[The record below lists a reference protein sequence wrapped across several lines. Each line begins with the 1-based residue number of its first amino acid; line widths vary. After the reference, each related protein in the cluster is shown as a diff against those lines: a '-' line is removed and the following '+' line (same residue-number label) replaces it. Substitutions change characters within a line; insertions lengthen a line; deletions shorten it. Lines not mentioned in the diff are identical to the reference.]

1 MNKNILFL
9 FFLVCS
15 VYSLGQNSAYI
26 TFDSLTINYGKILQ
40 GDNGTVDF
48 KFTNTGDRDLK
59 INKVRSS
66 CGCTIPKKPDSLI
79 APGVSDLIK
88 VNYDTERIGIIN
100 KTIIVNSN
108 AANETVILKI
118 TGEVLDP
125 ESIKE
130 IKEDI
135 TPMNK

>member
-9 FFLVCS
+9 FFLICS
-15 VYSLGQNSAYI
+15 IYSLGQNSAYI

-135 TPMNK
+135 

>member
-1 MNKNILFL
+1 MNKNFLLL
-9 FFLVCS
+9 FFLVYS
-15 VYSLGQNSAYI
+15 VFSLGQNSAYI

-108 AANETVILKI
+108 AANGTVILKI

-125 ESIKE
+125 ENIKE

-135 TPMNK
+135 

>member
-108 AANETVILKI
+108 ATNGTVILKI

-125 ESIKE
+125 ENIKE

-135 TPMNK
+135 

>member
-1 MNKNILFL
+1 MNKKILLL

-15 VYSLGQNSAYI
+15 IYSLGQNSAYI

-125 ESIKE
+125 ENIKE

-135 TPMNK
+135 

>member
-1 MNKNILFL
+1 MNKNFLLL

-108 AANETVILKI
+108 AANGTVILKI

-125 ESIKE
+125 ENIKE

-135 TPMNK
+135 

>member
-88 VNYDTERIGIIN
+88 VKYDTERIGIIN

-135 TPMNK
+135 

>member
-1 MNKNILFL
+1 MNKNFLLL

-15 VYSLGQNSAYI
+15 VFSLGQNSAYI

-108 AANETVILKI
+108 AANGTVILKI

-125 ESIKE
+125 ENIKE

-135 TPMNK
+135 

>member
-1 MNKNILFL
+1 MNKNFLLL

-15 VYSLGQNSAYI
+15 VCSLGQNSAYI

-135 TPMNK
+135 

>member
-1 MNKNILFL
+1 MNKNLLILI
-9 FFLVCS
+9 FLVCS
-15 VYSLGQNSAYI
+15 AYSKGQNSAFI

-40 GDNGTVDF
+40 GEDGTVDF

-59 INKVRSS
+59 INRVRSS

-88 VNYDTERIGIIN
+88 VKYDTERIGIIN

-108 AANETVILKI
+108 AANGTVILKI
-118 TGEVLDP
+118 TGEILDP
-125 ESIKE
+125 ENIKE

-135 TPMNK
+135 

>member
-88 VNYDTERIGIIN
+88 VNYDTERVGIIN

-135 TPMNK
+135 

>member
-1 MNKNILFL
+1 MNKNLLLLI
-9 FFLVCS
+9 FLVFS
-15 VYSLGQNSAYI
+15 IYSKGQNSAFV

-40 GDNGTVDF
+40 GENGTVDF

-108 AANETVILKI
+108 AANGTVILKI

-125 ESIKE
+125 ENIKE

-135 TPMNK
+135 

>member
-15 VYSLGQNSAYI
+15 VYSIGQNSAYI

-108 AANETVILKI
+108 AANGTVILKI

-125 ESIKE
+125 ENIKE

-135 TPMNK
+135 

>member
-1 MNKNILFL
+1 MNKNFLLL

-135 TPMNK
+135 

>member
-1 MNKNILFL
+1 MNKNILLL

-40 GDNGTVDF
+40 GDNETVDF

-108 AANETVILKI
+108 ATNGTVILKI

-125 ESIKE
+125 ENIKE

-135 TPMNK
+135 

>member
-125 ESIKE
+125 ENIKE

-135 TPMNK
+135 

>member
-1 MNKNILFL
+1 MNKKILLL

-15 VYSLGQNSAYI
+15 IYSLGQNSAYI

-88 VNYDTERIGIIN
+88 VNYDTERIGLIN

-108 AANETVILKI
+108 AANGTVILKI

-125 ESIKE
+125 ENIKE

-135 TPMNK
+135 

>member
-79 APGVSDLIK
+79 APGVSDLIHK
-88 VNYDTERIGIIN
+88 GIQNNSENYWGSFRSR
-100 KTIIVNSN
+100 KY
-108 AANETVILKI
+108 
-118 TGEVLDP
+118 
-125 ESIKE
+125 
-130 IKEDI
+130 
-135 TPMNK
+135 

>member
-1 MNKNILFL
+1 MNKNILLL

-135 TPMNK
+135 

>member
-108 AANETVILKI
+108 AANKTVILKI

-135 TPMNK
+135 

>member
-15 VYSLGQNSAYI
+15 IYSLGQNSAYI

-108 AANETVILKI
+108 AANGTVILKI

-125 ESIKE
+125 ENIKE

-135 TPMNK
+135 

>member
-9 FFLVCS
+9 FFLICS

-108 AANETVILKI
+108 AANGTVILKI

-125 ESIKE
+125 ENIKE

-135 TPMNK
+135 

>member
-1 MNKNILFL
+1 MNKNLLLLI
-9 FFLVCS
+9 FLVCI
-15 VYSLGQNSAYI
+15 VYSKGQNSAFI

-40 GDNGTVDF
+40 GENGTVDF

-88 VNYDTERIGIIN
+88 VKYDTERIGIIN

-108 AANETVILKI
+108 AANGTVILKI

-125 ESIKE
+125 ENIKE

-135 TPMNK
+135 

>member
-1 MNKNILFL
+1 MNKNLLLLI
-9 FFLVCS
+9 FLVCS
-15 VYSLGQNSAYI
+15 VYSKGQNSAYI

-40 GDNGTVDF
+40 GENGTVDF

-88 VNYDTERIGIIN
+88 VKYDTERIGIIN

-108 AANETVILKI
+108 AANGTVILKI

-125 ESIKE
+125 ENIKE

-135 TPMNK
+135 

>member
-1 MNKNILFL
+1 MNKNLLILI
-9 FFLVCS
+9 FLVCS
-15 VYSLGQNSAYI
+15 AYSKGQNSAFI

-40 GDNGTVDF
+40 GENGTVDF

-59 INKVRSS
+59 INRVRSS

-88 VNYDTERIGIIN
+88 VKYDTERIGIIN

-108 AANETVILKI
+108 AANGTVILKI
-118 TGEVLDP
+118 TGEILDP
-125 ESIKE
+125 ENIKE

-135 TPMNK
+135 

>member
-1 MNKNILFL
+1 MNKNFLFL

-135 TPMNK
+135 

>member
-1 MNKNILFL
+1 MNKNLLLLI
-9 FFLVCS
+9 FLVCS
-15 VYSLGQNSAYI
+15 VYSKGQNSAFI
-26 TFDSLTINYGKILQ
+26 TFDSLTINYGKIFQ
-40 GDNGTVDF
+40 GENGTVDF

-88 VNYDTERIGIIN
+88 VKYDTERIGIIN
-100 KTIIVNSN
+100 KTSIVNSN
-108 AANETVILKI
+108 AANGTVILKI

-125 ESIKE
+125 ENIKE

-135 TPMNK
+135 

>member
-88 VNYDTERIGIIN
+88 VNYDTEIIGIIN

-135 TPMNK
+135 

>member
-9 FFLVCS
+9 FFLICS

-118 TGEVLDP
+118 TGEVLDS

-135 TPMNK
+135 

>member
-1 MNKNILFL
+1 MNKKILLL

-15 VYSLGQNSAYI
+15 IYSLGQNSAYI

-88 VNYDTERIGIIN
+88 VNYDTERFGIIN

-135 TPMNK
+135 

>member
-1 MNKNILFL
+1 MNKKILLL

-15 VYSLGQNSAYI
+15 IYSLGQNSAYI

-108 AANETVILKI
+108 AANGTVILKI
-118 TGEVLDP
+118 TGEVLAP
-125 ESIKE
+125 ENIKE

-135 TPMNK
+135 

>member
-118 TGEVLDP
+118 TGEVLAP

-130 IKEDI
+130 IKED
-135 TPMNK
+135 N

>member
-1 MNKNILFL
+1 MNKKILLL

-135 TPMNK
+135 

>member
-135 TPMNK
+135 

>member
-48 KFTNTGDRDLK
+48 KFTNTGGRDLK

-88 VNYDTERIGIIN
+88 VKYDTERIGIIN

-108 AANETVILKI
+108 AANGTVILKI
-118 TGEVLDP
+118 TGEILDP
-125 ESIKE
+125 ENIKE

-135 TPMNK
+135 

>member
-1 MNKNILFL
+1 MNKNILLL
-9 FFLVCS
+9 FFIVCS
-15 VYSLGQNSAYI
+15 IYSLGQNSAYI

-40 GDNGTVDF
+40 GENGTVDF

-59 INKVRSS
+59 INRVRSS

-88 VNYDTERIGIIN
+88 VKYDTERIGIIN

-108 AANETVILKI
+108 AANGTVILKI

-125 ESIKE
+125 ENIKE

-135 TPMNK
+135 

>member
-108 AANETVILKI
+108 AANGTVILKI

-125 ESIKE
+125 ENIKE

-135 TPMNK
+135 

>member
-1 MNKNILFL
+1 MNKNILLL

-15 VYSLGQNSAYI
+15 VYSQGQNSAFI

-59 INKVRSS
+59 INRVRSS

-108 AANETVILKI
+108 AANGTVILKI

-125 ESIKE
+125 ENIKE

-135 TPMNK
+135 

>member
-1 MNKNILFL
+1 MNKNILLL
-9 FFLVCS
+9 FILVCS
-15 VYSLGQNSAYI
+15 VYSQGQNSAFI

-59 INKVRSS
+59 INRVRSS

-108 AANETVILKI
+108 AANGTVILKI

-125 ESIKE
+125 ENIKE

-135 TPMNK
+135 

>member
-9 FFLVCS
+9 FFLICS

-108 AANETVILKI
+108 AANGTVILKI
-118 TGEVLDP
+118 TGEILDP
-125 ESIKE
+125 ENIKE

-135 TPMNK
+135 

>member
-15 VYSLGQNSAYI
+15 VYSLGQNAAYI

-108 AANETVILKI
+108 ATNGTVILKI

-125 ESIKE
+125 ENIKE
-130 IKEDI
+130 LKEDI
-135 TPMNK
+135 